1 MVIDNTSDIY
11 PSKYICAADL
21 RGRRVPVTIREVSFE
36 MLKDRKGVEL
46 KKPILYFKK
55 AKKGWVVNKTNLK
68 ILQTI
73 SKNYHDWIGKTIE
86 LYSVPTMMGE
96 GIVAAVSGAN
106 GNGTVNKV
114 EAQSGI
120 DPDDDVPPDD
130 NWEDQPES
138 ADDNVPDEKLPF

>member
-21 RGRRVPVTIREVSFE
+21 RGRRVTVTIREVSFE
-36 MLKDRKGVEL
+36 MLRDRKGIEL
-46 KKPILYFKK
+46 RKPVLYFTK
-55 AKKGWVVNKTNLK
+55 AKKGWPVNKTNLK
-68 ILQTI
+68 ILQMI
-73 SKNYHDWIGKTIE
+73 SKNYHDWVGKTIE
-86 LYSVPTMMGE
+86 LSPVPTAMGE

-106 GNGTVNKV
+106 GNVTVNKV

-130 NWEDQPES
+130 NWKDQLES